1 MEKAKNGSN
10 FKLFFF
16 FNFSVFHLIFYF
28 NFFFLFS
35 FSYLFILIFFFL
47 FTFIYFNFFFLFI
60 YIFSLVARLTQG
72 EVSRLGRRFKTGIN
86 GNEDSR
92 SGTRPGMKIQDRDQW
107 KQRFKIGDK
116 TVRLGTRFKTGNIE
130 DRI

>member
-10 FKLFFF
+10 FKLFLLCAHSFF

-35 FSYLFILIFFFL
+35 FS
-47 FTFIYFNFFFLFI
+47 
-60 YIFSLVARLTQG
+60 LVARLTQG
-72 EVSRLGRRFKTGIN
+72 EVSRPGRRFKTGTN

-92 SGTRPGMKIQDRDQW
+92 PGTKPETKIQDRN
-107 KQRFKIGDK
+107 QREGSFKTGDK
-116 TVRLGTRFKTGNIE
+116 TAKPETKIQ
-130 DRI
+130 DRGQDQE